1 MNTSVARRLPSAFA
15 LLAAGSLMAAA
26 PSSAGDDHQSHRFA
40 TELSG
45 YNEVHFVAGAFPS
58 TQVPAGTL
66 PALRG
71 AIFTPASGKFRA
83 RLDGDRIEYS
93 LEYENLVGD
102 VTQAH
107 IHFGQNHTV
116 GGIVVWLC
124 QTAGTQAPEGA
135 VRAATPLCPPQG
147 KVTGTIQAFQV
158 LAQGAQGFPAGSLE
172 ALLSALR
179 AGAAY
184 ANVHSSTFGPGEI
197 RGQIDKHDHHHRR

>member
-1 MNTSVARRLPSAFA
+1 MHTSVAQRFPAA
-15 LLAAGSLMAAA
+15 LALIAAGSLMAAA
-26 PSSAGDDHQSHRFA
+26 PSIADDRHDHGRRFA
-40 TELSG
+40 TQLSG
-45 YNEVHFVAGAFPS
+45 FNEVHFVAGNP
-58 TQVPAGTL
+58 TTDPVQP

-83 RLDGDRIEYS
+83 RLDGDRIVYE

-124 QTAGTQAPEGA
+124 QTAGTPAPAA
-135 VRAATPLCPPQG
+135 VAASTPVCPPQG
-147 KVTGTIQAFQV
+147 SVSGTILASQV
-158 LAQGAQGFPAGSLE
+158 LAQAAQGFPAGSLE

-184 ANVHSSTFGPGEI
+184 ANVHSTTFGPGEV
-197 RGQIDKHDHHHRR
+197 RGQIETNHRH

>member
-1 MNTSVARRLPSAFA
+1 LA
-15 LLAAGSLMAAA
+15 LIAAGSLMAAA
-26 PSSAGDDHQSHRFA
+26 PSLARDDDDRGRRFA

-45 YNEVHFVAGAFPS
+45 FNEVHFVAGAFP
-58 TQVPAGTL
+58 TEQAPAGTL

-83 RLDGDRIEYS
+83 KLDGDRIVYE
-93 LEYENLVGD
+93 LQYENLVGD

-124 QTAGTQAPEGA
+124 QTAGTPAPSVVA
-135 VRAATPLCPPQG
+135 SVTPECPPQG
-147 KVTGTIQAFQV
+147 KVTGTIEASQV

-172 ALLSALR
+172 VLLSALR

-197 RGQIDKHDHHHRR
+197 RGQIETNHRH

>member
-1 MNTSVARRLPSAFA
+1 
-15 LLAAGSLMAAA
+15 MAAA
-26 PSSAGDDHQSHRFA
+26 PSIAGDDDDRHGRRFA

-45 YNEVHFVAGAFPS
+45 FNEVHFVAGNADVTPA
-58 TQVPAGTL
+58 VP

-71 AIFTPASGKFRA
+71 AIFTAASGKFRA
-83 RLDGDRIEYS
+83 KLDGDRIAYE
-93 LEYENLVGD
+93 LEYEGLVGD

-124 QTAGTQAPEGA
+124 QTTGTPAPAAVAG
-135 VRAATPLCPPQG
+135 VTPACPASG
-147 KVTGTIQAFQV
+147 KVTGTIQPFQV
-158 LAQGAQGFPAGSLE
+158 LAQAAQGFPAGSLE

-197 RGQIDKHDHHHRR
+197 RGQIETQNHRH

>member
-1 MNTSVARRLPSAFA
+1 LA
-15 LLAAGSLMAAA
+15 LIAVGSLVAAA
-26 PSSAGDDHQSHRFA
+26 PSIARDDDDRHDRRFS

-45 YNEVHFVAGAFPS
+45 FYEVHFVAGN
-58 TQVPAGTL
+58 PAADPIQL

-83 RLDGDRIEYS
+83 KLDGDT
-93 LEYENLVGD
+93 LEYELEYKNLVGN

-124 QTAGTQAPEGA
+124 QTTGTPAPAAVAG
-135 VRAATPLCPPQG
+135 ATPTCPASG
-147 KVTGTIQAFQV
+147 KVSGTIQAGQV
-158 LAQGAQGFPAGSLE
+158 LAQPAQGFPEGSLQ
-172 ALLSALR
+172 ALLVALR
-179 AGAAY
+179 SGAAY

-197 RGQIDKHDHHHRR
+197 RGQIESHHRH

>member
-1 MNTSVARRLPSAFA
+1 MNTNVTRRFPSALA
-15 LLAAGSLMAAA
+15 LIAAGSLTAVA
-26 PSSAGDDHQSHRFA
+26 PSLAGDDDDRHGRRFA

-45 YNEVHFVAGAFPS
+45 FNEVHFAAGDP
-58 TQVPAGTL
+58 TVTPVVP

-83 RLDGDRIEYS
+83 KLDDDRIAYE
-93 LEYENLVGD
+93 LQYENLVGD

-124 QTAGTQAPEGA
+124 QTSGTQAPEA
-135 VRAATPLCPPQG
+135 VRAVTPVCPAQG
-147 KVTGTIQAFQV
+147 SVTGTIQPFQV
-158 LAQGAQGFPAGSLE
+158 LAQGAQGFPAGNLE

-184 ANVHSSTFGPGEI
+184 ANVHSTTFGPGEI
-197 RGQIDKHDHHHRR
+197 RGQIERSQHHRH